1 MRMLMAAQ
9 TDVGG
14 LYCNVCSCE
23 NGVVNTG
30 IQQAERITDFMPKAD
45 LESGGKRKIC

>member
-9 TDVGG
+9 VAVGV
-14 LYCNVCSCE
+14 LYCNVCSRE
-23 NGVVNTG
+23 NEVVNTG

-45 LESGGKRKIC
+45 LESGGERKTC